1 MSLLVFGSAAV
12 DIVFRLPHL
21 PRPGETVLGEAGH
34 PLPGGKGANQ
44 ALAAARDGARV
55 RFAGCV
61 GADANG
67 ALLRACLAEAG
78 VDTALLAEAAA
89 PTAMAAVCVDTAG
102 QNQIAVSTGANL
114 LARQA
119 DVPVAAG
126 DTLLLQME
134 VPPAENA
141 ALIARAR
148 AAGARVILNLAPAAA
163 LPREALAALD
173 LLIVNEHEAAWLAA
187 ALGCGTGA
195 AALHAALGIT
205 VAVTL
210 GEAGA
215 ECHGQGLNLHVPA
228 FRVDVT
234 DTVGAGDAW
243 CGVLAA
249 ALDRGLPLEPAMC
262 RANAAAALACT
273 RPGAGPAM
281 PMAAET
287 DALLAAQPESVA
299 ASRFGATR
307 E

>member
-1 MSLLVFGSAAV
+1 MSVVVFGSAAV
-12 DIVFRLPHL
+12 DVVFRVPRL
-21 PRPGETVLGEAGH
+21 PRPGETVLGDAGS

-44 ALAAARDGARV
+44 ALAAARDGAQV

-61 GADANG
+61 GADASG
-67 ALLRACLAEAG
+67 ALLRATLGAAG
-78 VDTALLAEAAA
+78 VDTARLAEGAA
-89 PTAMAAVCVDTAG
+89 PTAMAAVCVDG
-102 QNQIAVSTGANL
+102 QGRNQIAVSVGANR
-114 LARQA
+114 LARQEG
-119 DVPVAAG
+119 VALAAH

-134 VPPAENA
+134 VPADENA

-148 AAGARVILNLAPAAA
+148 AAGARVLLNLAPAAA
-163 LPREALAALD
+163 LPRQALAALD

-187 ALGCGTGA
+187 ALGCGGGA
-195 AALHAALGIT
+195 ASLHAALGVP

-215 ECHGQGLNLHVPA
+215 EACVAGQLLRVPA
-228 FRVDVT
+228 FTVHAL

-249 ALDRGLPLEPAMC
+249 ALDRGAPLEAAMR

-281 PMAAET
+281 PMATET
-287 DALLAAQPESVA
+287 DALLAG
-299 ASRFGATR
+299 RC
-307 E
+307 

>member
-12 DIVFRLPHL
+12 DVVFRLPEL

-67 ALLRACLAEAG
+67 ALLRACLSQAG
-78 VDTALLAEAAA
+78 VDTDLLADCAA
-89 PTAMAAVCVDTAG
+89 PTAMAAVCVDGAG
-102 QNQIAVSTGANL
+102 RNQIAVSTGANM

-119 DVPVAAG
+119 DIPLAAG
-126 DTLLLQME
+126 DTILLQME
-134 VPPAENA
+134 VPPTENA

-163 LPREALAALD
+163 LPREALSALD
-173 LLIVNEHEAAWLAA
+173 LLVVNEHEAAWLGAT
-187 ALGCGTGA
+187 LGCGAGA
-195 AALHAALGIT
+195 AALHAALGVT

-215 ECHGQGLNLHVPA
+215 ECHGAGLTVHVPA
-228 FRVDVT
+228 FPVAVV

-249 ALDRGLPLEPAMC
+249 ALERGLPMEAAMR

-273 RPGAGPAM
+273 RAGAGPAM

-287 DALLAAQPESVA
+287 DALLAA
-299 ASRFGATR
+299 
-307 E
+307 